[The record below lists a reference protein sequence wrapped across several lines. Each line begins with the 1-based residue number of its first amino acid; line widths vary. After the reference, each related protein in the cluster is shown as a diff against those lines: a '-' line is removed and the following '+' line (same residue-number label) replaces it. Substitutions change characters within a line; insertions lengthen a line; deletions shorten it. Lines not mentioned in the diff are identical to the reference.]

1 MDQQFKGNEGEV
13 VEMNQGG
20 EVQGGEALEIT
31 PLKRAE
37 LRPEDLEPIADFDL
51 NLPDPTDEKMLQT
64 EFNHRI
70 DVAWKV
76 CDRFDLQTDIW
87 RGRILKVV
95 RDREKQRGEGRG
107 TGFLSWLKDRDIS
120 KSQAYVLIELAD
132 SADVLMADEVL
143 TPASLK
149 QFSKQAFLETAKAPP
164 EVQHMV
170 TASANQGDRIT
181 KQGVKQLHDEWS
193 AVTSPLL
200 PEAVKEK
207 AADHSL
213 PAKYLGP
220 LVRELEKLPE
230 AHQGAIVAE
239 LEEEPELEIVRQAT
253 AQAKYLAKYLEAATQ
268 VRTLDKTDLD
278 LEQALEE
285 ALRVGCLNV
294 AADAVN
300 AAAQLEQAIARAYS
314 TWRRLQDLSDRLY
327 VDSGESTPTLR
338 SLINTLEQL
347 TGPNLEIPLSD
358 VENHSV
364 QVQLQSQSPEQ
375 SPEQSPAPASSLPE
389 AAANNAANDMD
400 NMDISDDA
408 YGDGSGGS

>member
-1 MDQQFKGNEGEV
+1 MD
-13 VEMNQGG
+13 VENRQGR
-20 EVQGGEALEIT
+20 EAVEIT

-51 NLPDPTDEKMLQT
+51 DLPDPTDEKMLQT

-70 DVAWKV
+70 DLAWKV

-107 TGFLSWLKDRDIS
+107 TGFLSWLKDHDIS

-132 SADVLMADEVL
+132 SADMLMADDVL

-149 QFSKQAFLETAKAPP
+149 QFSKQAFLETAKAPL

-170 TASANQGDRIT
+170 TTSANQGDRIT
-181 KQGVKQLHDEWS
+181 KQGVRQLHDEWS

-200 PEAVKEK
+200 PEAVKAR

-230 AHQGAIVAE
+230 PHQEAIVAE

-253 AQAKYLAKYLEAATQ
+253 AQARYLAKYLEAATQ
-268 VRTLDKTDLD
+268 VRTLEQTELN

-300 AAAQLEQAIARAYS
+300 AAAQLEQALVKAYS

-327 VDSGESTPTLR
+327 VDSGASTPNLR
-338 SLINTLEQL
+338 GLISSLGEL
-347 TGPNLEIPLSD
+347 TGTQLEIPLSD

-364 QVQLQSQSPEQ
+364 QVQLQGETTATQSGTPQ
-375 SPEQSPAPASSLPE
+375 TASDGYPGGQADGQTGKL
-389 AAANNAANDMD
+389 DL
-400 NMDISDDA
+400 SDDA
-408 YGDGSGGS
+408 YGVP